1 MERRNAERGVH
12 KDERLVVGEPASA
25 APVRFRSR
33 IDCIPPRART
43 FDVSAR
49 TADVFAGGFRAGCAP
64 SSFCKPL
71 FSSIAGGTNSLMRR
85 SVCSAEATAIVRCR
99 SPSIASARGVNEVIT
114 PVARELPDAQVL
126 DPTPI
131 LCPKDTCPARVN
143 RIGAHTDYMH
153 NLQSDVA
160 PHGQVPAALSQ
171 MAQGAPAVGSAQRG
185 VAMTASK
192 CNRGK
197 NAQARR

>member
-1 MERRNAERGVH
+1 MERRNAQPDVH

-85 SVCSAEATAIVRCR
+85 SVCSAEATVTVRCR

-114 PVARELPDAQVL
+114 PVARGFPDVQVL

-131 LCPKDTCPARVN
+131 LCPKDTCPAR
-143 RIGAHTDYMH
+143 AT
-153 NLQSDVA
+153 
-160 PHGQVPAALSQ
+160 
-171 MAQGAPAVGSAQRG
+171 GSAPIPTTCIISK
-185 VAMTASK
+185 AMSLPMVKFVPPYLRWLKAPRQSGL
-192 CNRGK
+192 RSEVS
-197 NAQARR
+197 R